1 MVPSTSSSP
10 RRRTAPRAI
19 ILRPRWAMRRSSPPS
34 PRVTKGISKI
44 PFPPKCQG
52 IVGDLIKNLLKNE
65 PSERLPMRPGGVN
78 TLKSHKWFEGFD
90 WDAMFAFTLEAPY
103 KPVVKSKKDL
113 ANFSARKED
122 MPKQLEYHDPCTG
135 WDKDFASA

>member
-1 MVPSTSSSP
+1 
-10 RRRTAPRAI
+10 
-19 ILRPRWAMRRSSPPS
+19 
-34 PRVTKGISKI
+34 
-44 PFPPKCQG
+44 
-52 IVGDLIKNLLKNE
+52 
-65 PSERLPMRPGGVN
+65 MRPGGVN